1 MANSVS
7 NGKHKINFLD
17 FLLIVLIVAMLSAAI
32 VSVIRS
38 NPNKISGYDKEITY
52 KITCEMVDSS
62 VNGKIQ
68 VGDNIYDNVSNQL
81 LGMVTLVEISNV
93 TAIDDTSS
101 GGSKVDTGKV
111 LLTLTVKAGVWE
123 DGDVY
128 YIDSYRISAGK
139 TIDFHSE
146 NLSLSG
152 LCTQLNAQ

>member
-7 NGKHKINFLD
+7 NSKHKINFLD

-38 NPNKISGYDKEITY
+38 NPNKISGYDKEISY
-52 KITCEMVDSS
+52 KITCDMVDSS

-68 VGDNIYDNVSNQL
+68 LGDNIYDNASNQL

-93 TAIDDTSS
+93 MAIDDNEPN
-101 GGSKVDTGKV
+101 GQKIDTGKV
-111 LLTLTVKAGVWE
+111 ILTLTVKAGVWE

-139 TIDFHSE
+139 AVDFHSE
-146 NLSLSG
+146 SLFLSG